1 MVNLSTGTAT
11 DGFGSTDTLIDIEA
25 VDGTRFGDHLIGDGL
40 WNQLSGLDG
49 DDTFDGNGSDVV
61 GQGGFVDNLVGGA
74 GNDTYVIDV
83 GDEFAWINNVIDAS
97 LGETNTLAFG
107 AGIDASHLS
116 LFEIGGDLEI
126 TYAPGDVVRLVGW
139 SGPDSALARQ
149 VGFSFG
155 GGGSTAVV
163 VSGPG
168 TAGDDLIFGTT
179 AVDTLDAGAGDDT
192 VYAGNA
198 DDIIIGGSG
207 AGDDTYDGGGDID
220 ILTYE
225 STTMG
230 VTVDLGAG
238 TAFGSEIGTD
248 DLAAIENVAGGSGA
262 DTLTGDSGANKLLG
276 LGGGDTLEGGGGAD
290 VLFGDTD
297 PPAVPLTFTDTGLF
311 PDVSELVDIG
321 DLPAPGDGALGI
333 VGDDLAVGD
342 HAVATLTFAGGTA
355 GYANFVGL
363 YSVAADGTITDV
375 SLAFEDVH
383 AVDPG
388 DAATVTLPGGP
399 GSGFGLFLIV
409 HGARLNSGY
418 QGLDLETGTLAFI
431 HDFGGPGERAAKI
444 TDSGADISLVFDDG
458 ETKTV
463 LQGPV
468 VHSTERGGSA
478 LLNADDTVHVA
489 AGRLTAGNDTALR
502 VGFEDMPG
510 GGDSDFNDVI
520 IDVGITFGEPG
531 GADTLVGGSGDDTL
545 TGGLGD
551 DVFVFGAGGGTDRIT
566 DFEVGKD
573 LFDLKDGVTI
583 STITTVDADGDSFM
597 DDTLVT
603 LSDGAVELIGVTGVT
618 GSDLTG

>member
-1 MVNLSTGTAT
+1 
-11 DGFGSTDTLIDIEA
+11 
-25 VDGTRFGDHLIGDGL
+25 
-40 WNQLSGLDG
+40 
-49 DDTFDGNGSDVV
+49 
-61 GQGGFVDNLVGGA
+61 
-74 GNDTYVIDV
+74 
-83 GDEFAWINNVIDAS
+83 
-97 LGETNTLAFG
+97 
-107 AGIDASHLS
+107 
-116 LFEIGGDLEI
+116 
-126 TYAPGDVVRLVGW
+126 
-139 SGPDSALARQ
+139 
-149 VGFSFG
+149 
-155 GGGSTAVV
+155 V

-179 AVDTLDAGAGDDT
+179 AVDTLDAGD
-192 VYAGNA
+192 
-198 DDIIIGGSG
+198 
-207 AGDDTYDGGGDID
+207 DID

-225 STTMG
+225 STTTG

-238 TAFGSEIGTD
+238 TASGSEVGTD
-248 DLAAIENVAGGSGA
+248 SLAAIENVAGGAGG
-262 DTLTGDSGANKLLG
+262 DTLTGDAGANKLLG
-276 LGGGDTLEGGGGAD
+276 LGGGDTLEGGGGSD

-311 PDVSELVDIG
+311 PDVTELVDIG

-333 VGDDLAVGD
+333 VGDDLSVGD
-342 HAVATLTFAGGTA
+342 HAVATLTFAGGAA
-355 GYANFVGL
+355 GYANSVGL
-363 YSVAADGTITDV
+363 YSVAADGIITDV

-383 AVDPG
+383 ALDPG
-388 DAATVTLPGGP
+388 DAVNTSLPGDP
-399 GSGFGLFLIV
+399 GSGFGLFLII
-409 HGARLNSGY
+409 HGARLNDGY
-418 QGLDLETGTLAFI
+418 QGFDLDTGTLAYI

-444 TDSGADISLVFDDG
+444 TDSGPDISLVFDDG

-478 LLNADDTVHVA
+478 LLNADGTVHTA
-489 AGRLTAGNDTALR
+489 AGRLTASNDTTLR

-520 IDVGITFGEPG
+520 IDVEITFGEPG
-531 GADTLVGGSGDDTL
+531 GADTLVGGAGDDTL

-551 DVFVFGAGGGTDRIT
+551 DVFVFGAGGGTDRVT

-597 DDTLVT
+597 DDTLIT

-618 GSDLTG
+618 GTDLTG